1 MYMNTELDK
10 ICIPPHLPIKEA
22 VQVLNEGHCRIVM
35 VLDECRKLLGVVA
48 DSDIRKAILRG
59 ISFDRQ
65 TSDIMVKEPVVTTVE
80 MKDREVYDLMCQ
92 TKCYEIPVLDN
103 SKRVV
108 GLRMIDGFIS
118 RKQTAEVIIMAGGLG
133 TRLRPL
139 TETKPKPLIT
149 IGGKPILFIL
159 LDQLILAGFQKIT
172 LSINYKAEM
181 IKDAIA
187 AVPAYAA
194 YVRFIEETK
203 RMGTAGSLS
212 LLEHEP
218 TSPFFVMN
226 ADLLTKVDFK
236 AMLHFHEAQKNHLSI
251 ATLEEVFQVP
261 FGVLKMNESE
271 KAITGIEEK
280 PVHRY
285 LVNAGIYILDPSM
298 LRLIP
303 ADTFYDMPDLIND
316 AISVKKIVGNF
327 PIHEYWLDI
336 GRHEELKKARKEEV
350 CVC

>member
-1 MYMNTELDK
+1 MNTELEK
-10 ICIPPHLPIKEA
+10 ISIPSHLPINEA

-35 VLDECRKLLGVVA
+35 VLDGAGRLLGVVA
-48 DSDIRKAILRG
+48 DSDIRKTILKG
-59 ISFDRQ
+59 ISFDLPV
-65 TSDIMVKEPVVTTVE
+65 SEIMVQKPVVTTVD
-80 MKDREVYDLMCQ
+80 MTDRDIYDLMCQ
-92 TKCYEIPVLDN
+92 TKCYEIPVVDKSN
-103 SKRVV
+103 KVV

-118 RKQTAEVIIMAGGLG
+118 RKQAAEVIIMAGGLG

-181 IKDAIA
+181 IKDAIS

-194 YVRFIEETK
+194 HVRFIEETK
-203 RMGTAGSLS
+203 RMGTAGSLT
-212 LLEHEP
+212 LLENVP

-226 ADLLTKVDFK
+226 ADLLTKIDLK
-236 AMLHFHEAQKNHLSI
+236 AMLHFHEAERNYLSI

-261 FGVLKMNESE
+261 FGVLKMNR
-271 KAITGIEEK
+271 KKIAGIEEK

-285 LVNAGIYILDPSM
+285 LVNAGIYVLDPSI
-298 LRLIP
+298 LNLIP
-303 ADTFYDMPDLIND
+303 PDTFYDMPDLIN
-316 AISVKKIVGNF
+316 AVISADKIVGNF

-336 GRHEELKKARKEEV
+336 GRHEELSKARKEES